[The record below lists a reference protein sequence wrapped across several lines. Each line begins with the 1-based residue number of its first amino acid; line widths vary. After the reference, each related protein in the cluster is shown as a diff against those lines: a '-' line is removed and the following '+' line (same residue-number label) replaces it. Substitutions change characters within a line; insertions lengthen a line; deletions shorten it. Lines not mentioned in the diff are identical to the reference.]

1 MNAMLDLVGRHK
13 AGAPVGIYSVCSAHP
28 LVLESA
34 LRLARR
40 TGSLALIEATSN
52 QVNQDGGY
60 TGMRPADF
68 RERVL
73 GLATTVGLPHDR
85 VVLGGDHLGP
95 NCWQNLPAA
104 TALEK
109 SAVLVGE
116 YVAAGFRKIHLDCS
130 MSLSDD
136 PRSLGD
142 ELIAER
148 TATLCEITEAVW
160 RKVGGEPPVYIIGSE
175 VPVPGGAHETLQELA
190 VTTPQAAQAT
200 IGAHRRAFA
209 RHGVE
214 AAWSRVIGLV
224 VQPGVEFDHHHV
236 IDYIPSKAAA
246 LSKSIEPVP
255 GMVFEAHSTDY
266 QAPQALEALVRDHF
280 AILKVGPGVTFALR
294 EVFWAL
300 SDIASEMGLTP
311 QISVKETL
319 LGEMRRNPRYWKSY
333 YTSPQSQNFDLQYS
347 LSDRSRYYWSTP
359 VVEQACAELLER
371 LASRGIPLTLISQYL
386 PVQYAAIRAGRLQI
400 DPRELVLDGVEQV
413 LRLYDGACRPPGP
426 AERAVID
433 RGIE

>member
-1 MNAMLDLVGRHK
+1 
-13 AGAPVGIYSVCSAHP
+13 
-28 LVLESA
+28 
-34 LRLARR
+34 
-40 TGSLALIEATSN
+40 LALIEATSS

-68 RERVL
+68 RDRVL
-73 GLATTVGLPHDR
+73 ALATSVGLTHDR
-85 VVLGGDHLGP
+85 VLLGGDHLGP

-130 MSLSDD
+130 MSLTDD

-142 ELIAER
+142 EVIAER
-148 TATLCEITEAVW
+148 TAALCEITEAVW

-190 VTTPQAAQAT
+190 VTTPQAAHAT
-200 IGAHRRAFA
+200 IDAHRRAFA

-236 IDYIPSKAAA
+236 IDYIPFKAAA
-246 LSKSIEPVP
+246 LSQSIESVP

-300 SDIASEMGLTP
+300 SDIGVEMGLTP
-311 QISVKETL
+311 PVSVKEAL
-319 LGEMRRNPRYWKSY
+319 LAEMRRNPRYWKSY
-333 YTSPQSQNFDLQYS
+333 YTSPESENFDLQYS

-359 VVEQACAELLER
+359 AVEQACAELLER

-386 PVQYAAIRAGRLQI
+386 PVQYAAIRAGRLHN

-413 LRLYDGACRPPGP
+413 LRYYDGACRPPGP
-426 AERAVID
+426 AERACID

>member
-1 MNAMLDLVGRHK
+1 
-13 AGAPVGIYSVCSAHP
+13 
-28 LVLESA
+28 
-34 LRLARR
+34 
-40 TGSLALIEATSN
+40 
-52 QVNQDGGY
+52 VNQDGGY

-73 GLATTVGLPHDR
+73 SLATSGGLPHDR

-130 MSLSDD
+130 MSLADD

-190 VTTPQAAQAT
+190 VTTPQAAHAT
-200 IGAHRRAFA
+200 IDAHRRVFA

-236 IDYIPSKAAA
+236 IDYIPAKAAA
-246 LSKSIEPVP
+246 LSHSIESVP

-266 QAPQALEALVRDHF
+266 QAPQALSALVRDHF

-300 SDIASEMGLTP
+300 SDIAVELGLTP
-311 QISVKETL
+311 RSSVKETL

-333 YTSPQSQNFDLQYS
+333 YTTPESENFDLQYS

-359 VVEQACAELLER
+359 VVEQACAQLLER

-386 PVQYAAIRAGRLQI
+386 PVQYAAIRAGRLQN

-413 LRLYDGACRPPGP
+413 LRQYDGACRPPGP
-426 AERAVID
+426 AECAVLD

>member
-13 AGAPVGIYSVCSAHP
+13 AGVPVGIYSVCSAHP

-34 LRLARR
+34 LRLARH

-73 GLATTVGLPHDR
+73 ALATSVGLPHDR

-130 MSLSDD
+130 MSSSDD

-148 TATLCEITEAVW
+148 TATLCAITEAVW

-200 IGAHRRAFA
+200 IDAHRRAFA

-246 LSKSIEPVP
+246 LSHSIEPVR

-300 SDIASEMGLTP
+300 SDIAAEMGLTP
-311 QISVKETL
+311 QTSVKETL
-319 LGEMRRNPRYWKSY
+319 LGEMRRNPRYWQSY
-333 YTSPQSQNFDLQYS
+333 YTSAQSQNFDLQYS

-359 VVEQACAELLER
+359 VVEQACAQLLQR

-386 PVQYAAIRAGRLQI
+386 PVQYAAIRAGRLQN